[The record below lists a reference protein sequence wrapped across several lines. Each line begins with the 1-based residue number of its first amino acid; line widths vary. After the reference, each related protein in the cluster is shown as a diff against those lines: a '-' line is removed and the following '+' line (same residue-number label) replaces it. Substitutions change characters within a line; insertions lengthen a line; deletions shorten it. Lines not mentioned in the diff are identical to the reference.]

1 PHRRRDDREQP
12 RRRTAGARGRQAA
25 GLWPGD
31 HRRLHRLG
39 HDRRGAG
46 EAGRRGLRPAG
57 THAAGGLVIAVRGRR
72 IAGRERFVGGFVL
85 GLPLAPGRIAHAF
98 RAGRPDLHV
107 CVFRPRLLFVLERR
121 RCGGR
126 LRLVGRYRLVG
137 GHGHLH
143 CTTWEPMPLRSVP
156 LDPPSPFLFPRAM
169 DLPAPLRQL
178 PNQLTVARIAAV
190 PVVCLFI
197 GIGVGWLRWLAL
209 VIYVVAALTDWLDG
223 YLARRMSLQSDL
235 GKMLDP
241 IADKLLVGALI
252 VTLAWTRDFS
262 GLDLV
267 PAIAILFREIFISGL
282 REFMG
287 KRDISV
293 PVTFLA
299 KWKTTVQL
307 VA

>member
-1 PHRRRDDREQP
+1 
-12 RRRTAGARGRQAA
+12 
-25 GLWPGD
+25 
-31 HRRLHRLG
+31 
-39 HDRRGAG
+39 
-46 EAGRRGLRPAG
+46 
-57 THAAGGLVIAVRGRR
+57 
-72 IAGRERFVGGFVL
+72 
-85 GLPLAPGRIAHAF
+85 
-98 RAGRPDLHV
+98 
-107 CVFRPRLLFVLERR
+107 
-121 RCGGR
+121 
-126 LRLVGRYRLVG
+126 
-137 GHGHLH
+137 
-143 CTTWEPMPLRSVP
+143 
-156 LDPPSPFLFPRAM
+156 M

-209 VIYVVAALTDWLDG
+209 VIYVAAALTDWLDG

-307 VA
+307 VALFFVILAGLWVGVWPIAELLLWLAGILTVWTGWQYLMSVWPYFSAPTP